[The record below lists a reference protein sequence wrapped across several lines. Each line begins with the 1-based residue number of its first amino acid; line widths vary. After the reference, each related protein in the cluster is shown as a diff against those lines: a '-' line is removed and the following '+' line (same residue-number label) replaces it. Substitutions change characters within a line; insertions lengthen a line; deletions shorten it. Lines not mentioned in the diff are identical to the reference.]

1 MKKLTFILLLIPI
14 FSNAQI
20 RRTEYDSAWQR
31 QFNLNQGFGT
41 NINTL
46 LTANGERRRQV
57 ERLQLDSA
65 VKAKQIA
72 DLIARVAALEKV
84 SKDTFTIGYG
94 LKLNK
99 KDISLDSS
107 ITNKLYAVKDAE
119 PAIVELAK
127 MYTAIAARTKTV
139 EGKLEDAIARV
150 VILEAFKQAIKNL

>member
-65 VKAKQIA
+65 IDYLQKIRCKAESREAEMTEISGSLFDIA
-72 DLIARVAALEKV
+72 GELGIAILLLSQVNADGDTKHGIVTSEDCDGYLLIER
-84 SKDTFTIGYG
+84 
-94 LKLNK
+94 
-99 KDISLDSS
+99 
-107 ITNKLYAVKDAE
+107 
-119 PAIVELAK
+119 
-127 MYTAIAARTKTV
+127 
-139 EGKLEDAIARV
+139 
-150 VILEAFKQAIKNL
+150 